1 MASNPVEIHGCLVAS
16 LILVAATIVPVT
28 AGAGSESGSQA
39 AAPSAEAGSSYP
51 TLPRREGLPPK
62 VTLDIPHRQID
73 VDPVPEV
80 NEELFRRAFALP
92 GVENRPTILSVPGV
106 RGLWLHNKISLV
118 NPEII
123 RRGREF
129 AHIHADG
136 SLHIALP
143 ADRARQAV
151 RAGWALPHP
160 MSNQEGWEGFVLLYT
175 PQSMEELDS
184 TFQLIVDAYNYI
196 TGWNVRAQDFGTK

>member
-1 MASNPVEIHGCLVAS
+1 MASNPLGIHGGLAAS
-16 LILVAATIVPVT
+16 LILVVLISAPAT
-28 AGAGSESGSQA
+28 AGAANESGSQTA
-39 AAPSAEAGSSYP
+39 SPPAEAGSSYP

-62 VTLDIPHRQID
+62 VTLDMPHRQVD
-73 VDPVPEV
+73 VKLIPEV
-80 NEELFRRAFALP
+80 NEELFRRVFALP

-106 RGLWLHNKISLV
+106 RGLWLNNKISLV

-143 ADRARQAV
+143 AERAREAV
-151 RAGWALPHP
+151 RAGWAIPHP

-175 PQSMEELDS
+175 PQSMEELNS
-184 TFQLIVDAYNYI
+184 IFQLIVDAYNYI
-196 TGWNVRAQDFGTK
+196 TGWTVRAEDFRKD

>member
-1 MASNPVEIHGCLVAS
+1 MQLNPFGTHGSFVVS
-16 LILVAATIVPVT
+16 LILLVVTTVPVVSST
-28 AGAGSESGSQA
+28 GSASGSQA
-39 AAPSAEAGSSYP
+39 SAASSETGSGYSI
-51 TLPRREGLPPK
+51 LPKREGIPPK

-73 VDPVPEV
+73 VKPVPEV

-106 RGLWLHNKISLV
+106 RGLWLNNRISLV
-118 NPEII
+118 HPEII

-129 AHIHADG
+129 AHIHKDG

-196 TGWNVRAQDFGTK
+196 TGWTIRAQDLSQK

>member
-1 MASNPVEIHGCLVAS
+1 MASNLFGTHRSRVVGR
-16 LILVAATIVPVT
+16 ILMAVTTIPVT
-28 AGAGSESGSQA
+28 SSTESASGSQA
-39 AAPSAEAGSSYP
+39 AAPSLETGSAYP
-51 TLPRREGLPPK
+51 ILPRREGLPPK
-62 VTLDIPHRQID
+62 VTLNIPNRQID
-73 VDPVPEV
+73 MKPVPEV
-80 NEELFRRAFALP
+80 NKELFRRAFALP

-106 RGLWLHNKISLV
+106 RGLWLNDRISLV
-118 NPEII
+118 HPEII

-143 ADRARQAV
+143 ADRAREAV
-151 RAGWALPHP
+151 RAHWAFPHP

-196 TGWNVRAQDFGTK
+196 TGWTIRAQDFGKE